1 MAQSRADTCML
12 RYNTS
17 TVLQLHAI
25 SRHIQSPGA
34 LIVSTDDLLL
44 QLNQTE
50 LKQLERQMAVSPL
63 KHPKMQKKIQTQ
75 NSSTDANSN
84 SASSTATVVKPTP
97 KPMPAPAETKSNR
110 KLVPKNRKKIIG
122 ADSVNHSP
130 YAPQVVN
137 TNDNNNNINN
147 YEKPMFSEQTNQMD
161 VRLSPPE
168 NVMRDNLEDDYISN
182 RQKQLQKFILK
193 TMNEN
198 RNQYM
203 MEQMDAQ
210 PADTGDYGPNFNLPD
225 EYDDTF
231 NGQRKPAYG
240 MGSRDVRSKSDD
252 SSIGKCSTVTEFAK
266 TLIQCVNIILADA
279 ESINNTSD
287 SAETNAI
294 IDNIATDLLK
304 QENIV
309 ETPNMHSNTLWDLE
323 LEKEHKDAIK
333 GKI

>member
-75 NSSTDANSN
+75 NSSTASNSN
-84 SASSTATVVKPTP
+84 SASSTATVVRPTP
-97 KPMPAPAETKSNR
+97 KTMPAPVETKSNR
-110 KLVPKNRKKIIG
+110 KLVPNRPALQKNRKKIIG

-137 TNDNNNNINN
+137 TNDNINN

-168 NVMRDNLEDDYISN
+168 NVMRENVEDDYISN

-210 PADTGDYGPNFNLPD
+210 PPDAVDYGSNFNLPD
-225 EYDDTF
+225 EYEDTF

-252 SSIGKCSTVTEFAK
+252 SGIGEWTSTFSTVSEFVK
-266 TLIQCVNIILADA
+266 
-279 ESINNTSD
+279 ESIREYHFSRYR
-287 SAETNAI
+287 
-294 IDNIATDLLK
+294 
-304 QENIV
+304 
-309 ETPNMHSNTLWDLE
+309 
-323 LEKEHKDAIK
+323 EHQQYQ
-333 GKI
+333 